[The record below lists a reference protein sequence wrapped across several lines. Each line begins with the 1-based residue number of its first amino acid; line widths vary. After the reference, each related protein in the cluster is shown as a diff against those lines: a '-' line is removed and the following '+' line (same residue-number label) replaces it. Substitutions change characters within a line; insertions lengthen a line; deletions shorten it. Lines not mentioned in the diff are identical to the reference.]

1 MRRLQILLTTCAVL
15 SLMRAVSGTCAVAVE
30 PYDRLAEPPSASAAD
45 LSERH
50 VWHFRWA
57 WNLQSADG
65 RPIET
70 VEIGRGSFRTLVV
83 GSVHGSE
90 PMAIAVVEE
99 LARHLGN
106 QPDHWHEFHSLI
118 VKTPNPDGLVQGS
131 SLNSHGVDLNHNFPT
146 SDFPAEPSSRSGPE
160 AGSEIETRAVRYL
173 LETYRPHRVVHVKS
187 TRNAIGWALC
197 NRQAR
202 AAASFLTELEKLRVG
217 RLEDHLVAGSLES
230 YTSRELAI
238 ETITLAVPHEPDQT
252 AVWRDYRNALLAASA
267 FVDPAWRPNTRYART
282 HTALPARTPR
292 NLQRRASRR
301 ETVDGIAQPF
311 ASQLRNRKRL
321 RFPWSR

>member
-1 MRRLQILLTTCAVL
+1 
-15 SLMRAVSGTCAVAVE
+15 MRAVSGTCAVAVE

-90 PMAIAVVEE
+90 PMAIAVVEQ

-106 QPDHWHEFHSLI
+106 QPDHWHAFNSLI
-118 VKTPNPDGLVQGS
+118 VKTPNPDGLVWGS
-131 SLNSHGVDLNHNFPT
+131 SLNSRGVDLNHNFPT
-146 SDFPAEPSSRSGPE
+146 SDFPAEPGSRSGRA

-173 LETYRPHRVVHVKS
+173 LETYRPHRMVHVKS
-187 TRNAIGWALC
+187 TRNATGWALC
-197 NRQAR
+197 NRRAR
-202 AAASFLTELEKLRVG
+202 AAANFLSQLGNLRVG
-217 RLEDHLVAGSLES
+217 RLEDRLAAGSLES
-230 YTSRELAI
+230 YTSRELAM

-252 AVWRDYRNALLAASA
+252 AVWRDYRNALLAAAA
-267 FVDPAWRPNTRYART
+267 FVDPAWRPNSLDART
-282 HTALPARTPR
+282 HAASPAGAPR
-292 NLQRRASRR
+292 NTQRRASRR
-301 ETVDGIAQPF
+301 GTLDGIAQPL
-311 ASQLRNRKRL
+311 ADQLRNRKRL